1 MEPQRDPVVVDLFC
15 GAGGL
20 SLGAA
25 RAGFAVRGAI
35 DNDAH
40 AVEAHKRNFPS
51 TMHISADVAMIDGG
65 AVRDRFAIGADEPL
79 GVIGGP
85 PCQGFSNIGRRDHKD
100 KRNELFLDFFRI
112 VSDLEP
118 AFFVAENVPGIMR
131 PNNREIREKANSYVA
146 RRYVILEPIPVAA
159 HDYGAPTTRTR
170 MFFIGYRSDM
180 VDRLEREQFL
190 PTPAMETVRVKDALA
205 GLPSRVDPRWQKEC
219 DGWRIVRCVGEGY
232 YRSRLHGHV
241 PSGVGDPVALH
252 RLRTENRASGTMG
265 TLHSEDVAARYKALK
280 PGERDRISKA
290 QRLDLNG
297 FCPTIRAGTGP
308 DFGSYQAVRPIHPSS
323 PRVITPREASRLQG
337 FPDWFMFSPTKWHS
351 FRQIGNSVS
360 PIVAE
365 RLLAVIRSSMSQG

>member
-1 MEPQRDPVVVDLFC
+1 
-15 GAGGL
+15 
-20 SLGAA
+20 
-25 RAGFAVRGAI
+25 
-35 DNDAH
+35 
-40 AVEAHKRNFPS
+40 
-51 TMHISADVAMIDGG
+51 MIDGG

-85 PCQGFSNIGRRDHKD
+85 PCQGFSNIGRRDHKT
-100 KRNELFLDFFRI
+100 NATSCFLDFFRI

-131 PNNREIREKANSYVA
+131 PNNREIRETANSYVA

-219 DGWRIVRCVGEGY
+219 DGWRIVRCVGEGH

-252 RLRTENRASGTMG
+252 RLRTEKGR
-265 TLHSEDVAARYKALK
+265 
-280 PGERDRISKA
+280 
-290 QRLDLNG
+290 
-297 FCPTIRAGTGP
+297 
-308 DFGSYQAVRPIHPSS
+308 
-323 PRVITPREASRLQG
+323 RE
-337 FPDWFMFSPTKWHS
+337 
-351 FRQIGNSVS
+351 
-360 PIVAE
+360 
-365 RLLAVIRSSMSQG
+365 LLALCIRRTWLLDTKLSSRAKWTAFPKLKGWT